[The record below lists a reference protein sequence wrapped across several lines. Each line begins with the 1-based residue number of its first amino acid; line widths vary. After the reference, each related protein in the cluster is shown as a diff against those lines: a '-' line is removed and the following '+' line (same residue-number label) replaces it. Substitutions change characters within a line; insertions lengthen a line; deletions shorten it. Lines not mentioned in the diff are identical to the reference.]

1 MPRRDDA
8 LTPEMERELDALDLT
23 LAGEGSDRE
32 LAEIVRTVRGER
44 AAPGEH
50 FARELD
56 AWAADGFGRRRGAE
70 AEHGATAGAAVPSR
84 AARLLNRLP
93 RFSLLPALAVAA
105 SLLVALVVAGSA
117 LQGADEGRPA
127 SSAAPAP
134 ATQDQGPA
142 ADDAAAPRREAS
154 PDELSSSAAA
164 PAPTEPL
171 SPGVDE
177 PMSDQGLDRR
187 TRRVERA
194 ASLVLGAPVDDI
206 DDVADGVIRATDQA
220 RGVVLTSNV
229 SSDADGSG
237 GASFELRI
245 PSDRLGPTLASL
257 SKLADVKSRNQSS
270 TDITSAFIS
279 PRERLTDGLTERKS
293 LLRQLAK
300 ADTPNETASIRAR
313 LRTASSQIA
322 SARARLSTLRERTS
336 FSRVTVSVEATDEG
350 GGSGGSTVGDALD
363 DALRI
368 LAVSLGVAL
377 VALAILLP
385 IALVLAGLHGGTR
398 ALRRRRRESVLDAG

>member
-1 MPRRDDA
+1 MPRRDDT
-8 LTPEMERELDALDLT
+8 LTLEMERELDALDLT

-32 LAEIVRTVRGER
+32 LAEVVRAVHAER
-44 AAPGEH
+44 AAPRGD

-93 RFSLLPALAVAA
+93 RFSLLPALAVAG

-117 LQGADEGRPA
+117 LLGADEERPA

-134 ATQDQGPA
+134 TQDRRPA
-142 ADDAAAPRREAS
+142 AGGATAPRREAA

-177 PMSDQGLDRR
+177 PMGDQGLDRR

-194 ASLVLGAPVDDI
+194 ASLVLGAPVDDV
-206 DDVADGVIRATDQA
+206 DDVADGVVRATDQA

-229 SSDADGSG
+229 SSDADGTG

-313 LRTASSQIA
+313 LRTTSSQIA
-322 SARARLSTLRERTS
+322 SSRAELSTLRQRTS
-336 FSRVTVSVEATDEG
+336 FSRVTVAVEATGEG
-350 GGSGGSTVGDALD
+350 GGSGGWTVRDALD

-368 LAVSLGVAL
+368 LTVSLGVAL

-385 IALVLAGLHGGTR
+385 IALVLAGLRAGTR
-398 ALRRRRRESVLDAG
+398 TLRRRRRESVLDAG